1 MTNNYNLYC
10 TIIDPHYNSNSCI
23 IGYGPPFPLA
33 IPNQEHKRDISSLE
47 PCALLFKSLIH
58 LHILYNVVE

>member
-1 MTNNYNLYC
+1 MDEIKMDARL
-10 TIIDPHYNSNSCI
+10 D
-23 IGYGPPFPLA
+23 GFPFPLA
-33 IPNQEHKRDISSLE
+33 LLDKEHKRDISSLE